1 MAESTQN
8 SGNFI
13 DSLKVYLKGVKTEWG
28 KITWPGKQQVIGET
42 IQVIVV
48 TTIFTVMILAMDL
61 FFKWA
66 LGHLPKI

>member
-8 SGNFI
+8 NGSFI
-13 DSLKVYLKGVKTEWG
+13 ENLKVYLKGVKTEWG
-28 KITWPGKQQVIGET
+28 KITWPGKQQVIAET

-61 FFKWA
+61 IFKWI
-66 LGHLPKI
+66 LNYLPKI

>member
-8 SGNFI
+8 GGNFI
-13 DSLKVYLKGVKTEWG
+13 DNLKVYLKGVKTEWG

-61 FFKWA
+61 IFKWV